1 MSAIF
6 GIIDLEGRTIEDAW
20 VESMQANLGHR
31 GPDGKTLYTRP
42 SLVLGHMLLQV
53 TPESVYNKGVYEE
66 GDLVITAN
74 ARLDER
80 QHLMERL
87 HIDPA
92 EFSRVTDTI
101 LLLRAYKKW
110 GKDFVKDMYGDF
122 SFAIWDKKTRQL
134 FCARDQVGVKPLFY
148 YIKDGRFV
156 FSTELR
162 SIVRLPFVDTKMD
175 QEYFRDR
182 AVAICDQPCN
192 SGWSNIMRLQPATTL
207 SLNDAALQTKQ
218 YWKPV
223 YKRNKAFK
231 TEEDSAGAVRQ
242 LLEKIIADHTRT
254 TGNVGATLSGG
265 LDSGTI
271 TCLAAK
277 KLLTEDKQLISASS
291 IYTPGYSNPESPDEM
306 EYINAVLEQE
316 KNIIPTFVHHTDHS
330 FIKTLAEKFR
340 RNYAPVNAFYYVDE
354 ALYNRFQAK
363 SVRRVLSGYLGDLTV
378 TNSSINPFT
387 ILMGSGRVRALR
399 QLSARYN
406 IQDKQPLFAFLKY
419 SIFKEF
425 TPKWFQVAWNR
436 YKKREAVSR
445 DVGWLPLRLSKE
457 QQKILQQKVD
467 NTFRFPNRGAHDM
480 VNQVWPKD
488 VYLFDEEEDCA
499 ASHHQLEV
507 TYPLCDRRLIE
518 LLMQIPV
525 EHYYA
530 GGIKRGLIRKAMAGI
545 LPEKIRIRKTKGSY
559 SPGYTKLIQKE
570 IDQIVEIF
578 NTGWNEAEVSDM
590 IDIQKLKMDF
600 KNLSESEIEDSF
612 TYCNWTLIE
621 IFIWLYCSKTLENKK
636 INKHE

>member
-6 GIIDLEGRTIEDAW
+6 GIIDIAEQPIDGAW
-20 VESMQANLGHR
+20 VQSMQANLAHR
-31 GPDGKTLYTRP
+31 GPDGQTVYSEP
-42 SLVLGHMLLQV
+42 AVALGHMLLCV
-53 TPESVYNKGVYEE
+53 TPESVYDRGPYEE
-66 GDLVITAN
+66 DGLVIVAN

-80 QHLMERL
+80 TGLMQKL
-87 HIDPA
+87 DIAPTADVT
-92 EFSRVTDTI
+92 VTDTL

-110 GKDFVKDMYGDF
+110 GNDFVKNIYGDF
-122 SFAIWDKKTRQL
+122 SFAIWNKKTRQL
-134 FCARDQVGVKPLFY
+134 FCGRDQVGVKPLFY
-148 YIKDGRFV
+148 YFKEGRFI

-162 SIVRLPFVDTKMD
+162 SIIRLPFVDTMMD
-175 QEYFRDR
+175 QQYFRNR
-182 AVAICDQPCN
+182 AIAICDQPKN
-192 SGWSNIMRLQPATTL
+192 SGWINITRLEPANTLLLSNGSVQTSRYWQP
-207 SLNDAALQTKQ
+207 K
-218 YWKPV
+218 

-231 TEEDSAGAVRQ
+231 TEEDSAAAVRQ
-242 LLEKIIADHTRT
+242 LLQKIIAEHTRVIGT
-254 TGNVGATLSGG
+254 VGASLSGG

-277 KLLTEDKQLISASS
+277 KLIGENKQLITASS
-291 IYTPGYSNPESPDEM
+291 IYSPGHSNPQYPDEM
-306 EYINAVLEQE
+306 EYISAVLDQEQ
-316 KNIIPTFVHHTDHS
+316 NIVPTFVHHLDHS

-354 ALYNRFQAK
+354 ALYNQFQSK

-387 ILMGSGRVRALR
+387 MLMGSGRFKALG
-399 QLSARYN
+399 QLASKYN
-406 IQDKQPLFAFLKY
+406 MQDNQPLAAFLKY
-419 SIFKEF
+419 GFFTEF
-425 TPKWFQVAWNR
+425 TPKWFQAAWNR
-436 YKKREAVSR
+436 HRKRE
-445 DVGWLPLRLSKE
+445 DVPRNVRLLPLRFHQADERL
-457 QQKILQQKVD
+457 LQEKVD
-467 NTFRFPNRGAHDM
+467 TTFRFPNQSTRNM

-525 EHYYA
+525 EHFYA
-530 GGIKRGLIRKAMAGI
+530 GGVRRGLIRKAMAGI
-545 LPEKIRIRKTKGSY
+545 LPEKVRTRKTKGSY

-578 NTGWNEAEVSDM
+578 NTGWQGAEISDM
-590 IDIQKLKMDF
+590 VDLEKLQAAF

-612 TYCNWTLIE
+612 TYRNWTLVE

>member
-6 GIIDLEGRTIEDAW
+6 GIIDVEGRTIEDAW
-20 VESMQANLGHR
+20 IQSMQANLAHR
-31 GPDGKTLYTRP
+31 GPDGKTLHTGP
-42 SLVLGHMLLQV
+42 SLILGHMLLQV
-53 TPESVYNKGVYEE
+53 TPESRYDKGTYEE
-66 GDLVITAN
+66 ADLVITAN

-80 QHLMERL
+80 EHLMQRL
-87 HIDPA
+87 HTDPA
-92 EFSRVTDTI
+92 EFSIVTDTVLI
-101 LLLRAYKKW
+101 LRAYIKW
-110 GKDFVKDMYGDF
+110 GKDFVKDLYGDF
-122 SFAIWDKKTRQL
+122 TFAIWNKKTRQL

-148 YIKDGRFV
+148 YFKDGRFV

-162 SIVRLPFVDTKMD
+162 SIIRLPFVDTKMD
-175 QEYFRDR
+175 QAYFRDR
-182 AVAICDQPCN
+182 AIAICDQPWN
-192 SGWSNIMRLQPATTL
+192 SGWIHIMRLQPATTL
-207 SLNDAALQTKQ
+207 LLNNASFQTTR

-223 YKRNKAFK
+223 YKRNKSFK
-231 TEEDSAGAVRQ
+231 TEEDSADAVRQ
-242 LLEKIIADHTRT
+242 LMEKIIADQTRV
-254 TGNVGATLSGG
+254 TGLVGASLSGG

-277 KLLTEDKQLISASS
+277 KLHAEDKQLITASS
-291 IYTPGYSNPESPDEM
+291 IYSPGYSHPENPDEM

-316 KNIIPTFVHHTDHS
+316 KNIIPTFVNHRDHS

-354 ALYNRFQAK
+354 ALYNQFRAR

-387 ILMGSGRVRALR
+387 MLMGSGRVKAFR
-399 QLSARYN
+399 QLAAKYN
-406 IQDKQPLFAFLKY
+406 TQDNQPLAAFLKY
-419 SIFKEF
+419 SIFIEF
-425 TPKWFQVAWNR
+425 TPKWFQAAWNKN
-436 YKKREAVSR
+436 KKREDVSR
-445 DVGWLPLRLSKE
+445 DVGLLPLRLSPGEKVR
-457 QQKILQQKVD
+457 LQQKVD
-467 NTFRFPNRGAHDM
+467 TTFRFPNRSTQNM

-499 ASHHQLEV
+499 GSHHQLEV

-525 EHYYA
+525 EHFYA

-545 LPEKIRIRKTKGSY
+545 LPEKIRTRKSKGSY

-578 NTGWNEAEVSDM
+578 NTGWQGAEVSDM
-590 IDIQKLKMDF
+590 VDIQKLKTAF

-612 TYCNWTLIE
+612 TYRNWTLIE